1 MAGEEADYIV
11 VGGGSAGCV
20 LAARLSEDPKVR
32 VALVEAGGESTGL
45 MVQMP
50 VGFAKMLV
58 DDRYDWKYW
67 QLPDESIGG
76 RRFIWSGGRMLGGG
90 SAINGQVYIRGTRA
104 DFDAWERL
112 GATGW
117 NFDSLFPYFLRS
129 ETWAGAPNQNHG
141 RQGPLTVSP
150 MRDPHPLCELFL
162 RACEQFGLSRL
173 GDYNGGEMEGAY
185 LTQATQRDGWRCST
199 EKAYLR
205 DARKRPN
212 LMTVTHAHV
221 DSIIVENGEAVG
233 IRYRQGDARKELR
246 ARREVIVSS
255 GSMGSPAL
263 LLRSG
268 IGAGDYLQSRGIAV
282 QCDRREVGHNLQEH
296 PGITQNK
303 FVSVPTL
310 NSQVGALDM
319 VRHLAKFFWN
329 KSGPM
334 GAPAVQAM
342 GLARTRD
349 GLEEPDIQLHFMPLA
364 YNVEP
369 ETVSS
374 AEAVM
379 PKEPCVSINVSLT
392 RPKSRG
398 RVELGEALEP
408 VVNHKL
414 LGDRADVDT
423 LVGAMKLVD
432 RLFAM
437 PALNAITLGDRSPD
451 PVPTDDAEWE
461 AYVRAKAMIT
471 YHPVGSCRMGSDPDS
486 VVDPQCR
493 VRGIGRLRVV
503 DASIMPQI
511 TSGNTNAA
519 TIMIGEKAAE
529 LIRTA
534 A

>member
-1 MAGEEADYIV
+1 MVETEVDYVV

-20 LAARLSEDPKVR
+20 LAARLSEDPSSK
-32 VALVEAGGESTGL
+32 VALVEAGGESTGFL
-45 MVQMP
+45 VQMP

-58 DDRYDWKYW
+58 DERYDWNYW
-67 QLPDESIGG
+67 QLPDPSIGG

-117 NFDSLFPYFLRS
+117 NFESLFPYFLRS
-129 ETWAGAPNQNHG
+129 ESWSGAPSQNHG
-141 RQGPLTVSP
+141 SQGPMSVSP
-150 MRDPHPLCELFL
+150 MRDPHPLCVPFL
-162 RACEQFGLSRL
+162 EACGQLGLARL
-173 GDYNGGEMEGAY
+173 DDYNGGQMEGAY
-185 LTQATQRDGWRCST
+185 LTQASQRDGWRCST

-205 DARKRPN
+205 DARKRAN
-212 LMTVTHAHV
+212 LSAVTHAHV
-221 DSIIVENGEAVG
+221 EKILIENGEAVG
-233 IRYRQGDARKELR
+233 IRYRQRGEVHTLR

-255 GSMGSPAL
+255 GTMGSPAL
-263 LLRSG
+263 LMRSG
-268 IGAGDYLQSRGIAV
+268 IGDGAYLQSRGIAV
-282 QCDRREVGHNLQEH
+282 RHSLPEVGRNLQEH

-303 FVSVPTL
+303 FVNVPTL
-310 NSQVGALDM
+310 NSEVGPLDM
-319 VRHLAKFFWN
+319 VRHLAKFLWN

-349 GLEEPDIQLHFMPLA
+349 GLDEPDIQLHFMPLA

-374 AEAVM
+374 AQAVM
-379 PKEPCVSINVSLT
+379 PKEPCISINVSLT
-392 RPKSRG
+392 RPRSRG
-398 RVELGEALEP
+398 RIELGDALEP
-408 VVNHKL
+408 VVNHQL
-414 LGDRADVDT
+414 LGDPADVAT

-432 RLFAM
+432 RLFRM
-437 PALNAITLGDRSPD
+437 PALQAITLADRSPS
-451 PVPTDDAEWE
+451 PVPADDAGWE
-461 AYVRAKAMIT
+461 DYVRAMAMIT
-471 YHPVGSCRMGSDPDS
+471 YHPVGSCRMGSDAAS

-493 VRGIGRLRVV
+493 VRGVGRLRVV

-519 TIMIGEKAAE
+519 TIMIGEKASE
-529 LIRTA
+529 LIRTGQ
-534 A
+534 

>member
-1 MAGEEADYIV
+1 MAETEVDYIV

-20 LAARLSEDPKVR
+20 LAARLSEDPEVR
-32 VALVEAGGESTGL
+32 VALVEAGGESTGFL
-45 MVQMP
+45 VQMP

-67 QLPDESIGG
+67 QLPDPSIGG

-117 NFDSLFPYFLRS
+117 NFESLFPYFLRS
-129 ETWAGAPNQNHG
+129 ESWSGSPSQNHG
-141 RQGPLTVSP
+141 SQGPMSVSP
-150 MRDPHPLCELFL
+150 MRDPHPLCERFL
-162 RACEQFGLSRL
+162 DACEQMGLARL
-173 GDYNGGEMEGAY
+173 DDYNGGHMEGAY
-185 LTQATQRDGWRCST
+185 LTQASQRDGWRCST

-205 DARKRPN
+205 DARKRAN
-212 LMTVTHAHV
+212 LSTVTHAHV
-221 DSIIVENGEAVG
+221 ERILIEDGEAVG
-233 IRYRQGDARKELR
+233 IRYRQGGEVRTLR
-246 ARREVIVSS
+246 ARREVIVAA
-255 GSMGSPAL
+255 GTMGSPAL
-263 LLRSG
+263 LMRSG
-268 IGAGDYLQSRGIAV
+268 IGDGAHLRSRGIAV
-282 QCDRREVGHNLQEH
+282 RHDLPEVGRNLQEH

-310 NSQVGALDM
+310 NSEVGPFDIL
-319 VRHLAKFFWN
+319 RHLAKFFWN

-349 GLEEPDIQLHFMPLA
+349 GLDEPDIQLHFMPLA

-379 PKEPCVSINVSLT
+379 PKEPCISINVSLT
-392 RPKSRG
+392 RPRSRG
-398 RVELGEALEP
+398 RIELGDSLEP
-408 VVNHKL
+408 VINHQL
-414 LGDRADVDT
+414 LGDPADVAT
-423 LVGAMKLVD
+423 LIGAMKLVD
-432 RLFAM
+432 RLFRT
-437 PALNAITLGDRSPD
+437 PALRAITLADRSPS
-451 PVPTDDAEWE
+451 PVPADDAGWE

-471 YHPVGSCRMGSDPDS
+471 YHPVGSCRMGSDAAS
-486 VVDPQCR
+486 VVDPHCR
-493 VRGIGRLRVV
+493 VRGIGRLRIA

-529 LIRTA
+529 LIRTGR
-534 A
+534 

>member
-1 MAGEEADYIV
+1 MSGEEADYIV

-20 LAARLSEDPKVR
+20 LAARLSEDPGVR
-32 VALVEAGGESTGL
+32 VALVEAGGESTGF

-67 QLPDESIGG
+67 QLPDPSING

-90 SAINGQVYIRGTRA
+90 SSINGQVYIRGTRA

-117 NFDSLFPYFLRS
+117 NFDSVFPYFLRS
-129 ETWAGAPNQNHG
+129 ESWAGAPNQSHG
-141 RQGPLTVSP
+141 SQGPLSVSP
-150 MRDPHPLCELFL
+150 MRDPHPLCDLFL
-162 RACEQFGLSRL
+162 RACEQYGLARL
-173 GDYNGGEMEGAY
+173 DDYNGGQMEGAY
-185 LTQATQRDGWRCST
+185 LTQATQRNGWRCST

-205 DARKRPN
+205 DARKRSN
-212 LMTVTHAHV
+212 LLTITGAHV
-221 DSIIVENGEAVG
+221 ETILIEQGEAVG
-233 IRYRQGDARKELR
+233 IRYRQGGDAKVLR

-268 IGAGDYLQSRGIAV
+268 IGAGAYLQSRGIAV
-282 QCDRREVGHNLQEH
+282 QADRAEVGHNLQEH

-310 NSQVGALDM
+310 NSQVGPIDM
-319 VRHLAKFFWN
+319 VRHMAKFFWN
-329 KSGPM
+329 KRGPM

-349 GLEEPDIQLHFMPLA
+349 GLDEPDIQLHFMPLA

-379 PKEPCVSINVSLT
+379 PKEPCISINVSLT

-398 RVELGEALEP
+398 RVELGDALEP
-408 VVNHKL
+408 VINHQL
-414 LGDRADVDT
+414 LGERADVDT
-423 LVGAMKLVD
+423 LIGAMKLVD

-437 PALNAITLGDRSPD
+437 PALSAITLGDRSPD
-451 PVPTDDAEWE
+451 PVPTDDAGWE
-461 AYVRAKAMIT
+461 EYVRAKTMIT
-471 YHPVGSCRMGSDPDS
+471 YHPVGSCRMGSDAAS

-493 VRGIGRLRVV
+493 VRGVGRLRVA

-529 LIRTA
+529 MIRTNA
-534 A
+534 